1 MDRMLKAQEV
11 ADGLGVP
18 LTTLY
23 SWRATG
29 KGPRGFR
36 VGKYV
41 RFKAADVEAWLER
54 QADPKPAA

>member
-1 MDRMLKAQEV
+1 MDKLLKAQEV

-23 SWRATG
+23 AWRSTG

-41 RFKAADVEAWLER
+41 RFKASDVDAWLER
-54 QADPKPAA
+54 QADPAPAA